1 MSDKFPFSM
10 ASADCATVAHRLT
23 ARWLK
28 SGWQSASM
36 SLDVLVGTKPC
47 AYARN
52 ANCPECELPFIMAV
66 GNSSPLTGIFIQVLR
81 IVKIFSVYAKDQFA
95 SLSPSLQGLIG
106 NVGKLGLQKRR
117 PTRPVPGEHHA

>member
-1 MSDKFPFSM
+1 M

-52 ANCPECELPFIMAV
+52 ANCPECELPGMRTAV
-66 GNSSPLTGIFIQVLR
+66 YHGSWQLFSLDWHIHTSPSDSQD
-81 IVKIFSVYAKDQFA
+81 IFS
-95 SLSPSLQGLIG
+95 L
-106 NVGKLGLQKRR
+106 R
-117 PTRPVPGEHHA
+117 